1 MILLESGPEQLRR
14 PRWRSLYFMVH
25 LLSPLMPLSPLPLPL
40 PPPAGR
46 HADRKSSALLE
57 IGIFAS
63 HIIWLVRTRH
73 IRKAAAAQGKTFD
86 DIAREHEEQGRPF
99 KFAERKWRP
108 KSRKAPA
115 DEEMARVGVDS
126 SGGSSEKHTSDGP
139 ANGDAVEGEPPA
151 TPRGAF

>member
-1 MILLESGPEQLRR
+1 
-14 PRWRSLYFMVH
+14 MVL
-25 LLSPLMPLSPLPLPL
+25 LLSPLLPLS
-40 PPPAGR
+40 ASSSSVASNGSR

-73 IRKAAAAQGKTFD
+73 IRKQAAAQGKTFD
-86 DIAREHEEQGRPF
+86 DIAREHEAEGRPF
-99 KFAERKWRP
+99 KFAERKWRR

-115 DEEMARVGVDS
+115 DEEMARVGVNS
-126 SGGSSEKHTSDGP
+126 SGGASEKHPSDGP
-139 ANGDAVEGEPPA
+139 APGDAVECQPPA